1 MIKSL
6 LEFGLTRS
14 AIIVLGLLVFC
25 AAGLVAFS
33 KLNIEA
39 YPNPA
44 PVILEITAQAA
55 GLSAEEMEKYYTIPM
70 EVGLYPTPGVVNIR
84 STSFYGLSFVR
95 VTFRYGVD
103 FYFALTQASISLQ
116 QNVNLPGN
124 QVAQIQQSSLVGEI
138 YRYQLVGPPHFGL
151 TNLRTLQD
159 YVVARRFLTIPGV
172 VQINAWGGTTKQFNV
187 DADLQKL
194 EAYNV
199 TIPQLVAALGNAN
212 INVGGREITI
222 GQQSVNIRGVGLVDS
237 GGADDVTKG
246 YKVHDI
252 QNVVLTQSNG
262 LPIQVKDVASVSVGY
277 VPRLG
282 IGGRD
287 HDDDVAT
294 AIVVMGRTQHTNDI
308 IPRIQAEVA
317 RLNSD
322 GSLPPGVK
330 IVPYYDRST
339 LVGVTTHTVLHNLI
353 FGCLLVFIIQ
363 WVFLGDLRSAIIVS
377 VNIPFALFFAIII
390 LVLQGEDANLLS
402 LGAVDFGIIVDS
414 AVIMME
420 NIYRNFQSSP
430 QSRQTLLQ
438 HLSLGYWGA
447 DPTSARGQAPGNP
460 KWNERLRM
468 IFVSA
473 LQVDKAVFF
482 TAAITVTAFVPLFTM
497 QGVEG
502 QIFGPMARTYGYALA
517 GALLATFT
525 VTPVL
530 ASLLLPKHIEET
542 ETVIVRR
549 LRGAYTPVL
558 RWALSNLK
566 VAVTVG
572 VAFLALSGLA
582 ASRLGSEFLPALEE
596 GNFWIRAAMPSTM
609 SLDAGTAVT
618 GKMREILLRHPEV
631 ITVVSQHGRPDNG
644 SDASPFSNVEL
655 FAPLKPFD
663 EWPPNL
669 TKEKLTEEL
678 QQEFAEEL
686 PGIGFNFSQYIQ
698 DNVEEALSG
707 VKGANSV
714 KVIGPNLDVLEK
726 LASQVMD
733 EMAKIRGVADLGI
746 FHLLGQPNLNI
757 KIDRDKAA
765 RYGLNTGDV
774 NTVVQAALGG
784 TTATTI
790 LEGDRQFNLAVRL
803 DPKYR
808 ASIEAV
814 RNLKVAYAT
823 PSGTNGYVPLS
834 ELAGITLDTGASF
847 IYRERSQRY
856 IPIKFSVRGRDLGGT
871 VAEAQER
878 VGKAIKL
885 PNGYQLVWA
894 GEFDSLQAAKQRL
907 LIVVPITLLLIL
919 VLLFG
924 LFNSLRD
931 SLLSV
936 AGIPFAIGGGLIALY
951 CAGLDFS
958 VSAAIGFISLFGVA
972 VMDGILNITYFRELR
987 AQGMD
992 IAEAVFRGAEQRMR
1006 PMLMTALSAGV
1017 GLFPAAISHG
1027 IGSQVQRPLATVVVG
1042 GMFVGPLLLLVVAPA
1057 LRKIFLSR
1065 DAEHVAMTG
1074 EPAAVTEGSPDG

>member
-1 MIKSL
+1 
-6 LEFGLTRS
+6 
-14 AIIVLGLLVFC
+14 
-25 AAGLVAFS
+25 
-33 KLNIEA
+33 
-39 YPNPA
+39 
-44 PVILEITAQAA
+44 
-55 GLSAEEMEKYYTIPM
+55 
-70 EVGLYPTPGVVNIR
+70 
-84 STSFYGLSFVR
+84 
-95 VTFRYGVD
+95 
-103 FYFALTQASISLQ
+103 
-116 QNVNLPGN
+116 
-124 QVAQIQQSSLVGEI
+124 
-138 YRYQLVGPPHFGL
+138 
-151 TNLRTLQD
+151 
-159 YVVARRFLTIPGV
+159 
-172 VQINAWGGTTKQFNV
+172 
-187 DADLQKL
+187 
-194 EAYNV
+194 
-199 TIPQLVAALGNAN
+199 
-212 INVGGREITI
+212 
-222 GQQSVNIRGVGLVDS
+222 
-237 GGADDVTKG
+237 
-246 YKVHDI
+246 
-252 QNVVLTQSNG
+252 
-262 LPIQVKDVASVSVGY
+262 
-277 VPRLG
+277 
-282 IGGRD
+282 
-287 HDDDVAT
+287 
-294 AIVVMGRTQHTNDI
+294 
-308 IPRIQAEVA
+308 
-317 RLNSD
+317 
-322 GSLPPGVK
+322 
-330 IVPYYDRST
+330 
-339 LVGVTTHTVLHNLI
+339 
-353 FGCLLVFIIQ
+353 
-363 WVFLGDLRSAIIVS
+363 
-377 VNIPFALFFAIII
+377 LFFAIII

-420 NIYRNFQSSP
+420 NIYRNFQSTP
-430 QSRQTLLQ
+430 AHRQTLLQ
-438 HLSLGYWGA
+438 HLSEGYWGP
-447 DPTSARGQAPGNP
+447 DPTSAHSNTTSATP
-460 KWNERLRM
+460 KWSERLRI

-530 ASLLLPKHIEET
+530 AALLLPRHIEET
-542 ETVIVRR
+542 ETIIVRG
-549 LRGAYTPVL
+549 LRRSYTPVL
-558 RWALSNLK
+558 RWALGHLK
-566 VAVTVG
+566 IAVIVG
-572 VAFLALSGLA
+572 VVFLGVSVLA

-609 SLDAGTAVT
+609 SLDAGTAAT

-631 ITVVSQHGRPDNG
+631 VTVVSQHGRPDNG

-663 EWPPNL
+663 EWPANL

-678 QQEFAEEL
+678 QKEFAEEL

-714 KVIGPNLDVLEK
+714 KVIGQNLQTLET
-726 LASQVMD
+726 LATQVMA

-757 KIDRDKAA
+757 KVDRDKAA

-784 TTATTI
+784 TNATTV

-808 ASIEAV
+808 SSIEAV
-814 RNLKVAYAT
+814 RTVKVGYST

-834 ELAGITLDTGASF
+834 ELAEITLDTGASF

-878 VGKAIKL
+878 IAKAVSL
-885 PNGYQLVWA
+885 PNGYRIIWA

-907 LIVVPITLLLIL
+907 MVVVPITLLLIL
-919 VLLFG
+919 VLLYG

-951 CAGLDFS
+951 LAGLEFS

-992 IAEAVFRGAEQRMR
+992 VAEAVFHGAEQRMR

-1042 GMFVGPLLLLVVAPA
+1042 GMFIGPILLLVVAPA
-1057 LRKIFLSR
+1057 LRKIFLSKDR
-1065 DAEHVAMTG
+1065 VIADDSKAVATAESTS
-1074 EPAAVTEGSPDG
+1074 EG